1 MGRVSNDTPG
11 SEDAPCI
18 EFPCAYPIKVIGASV
33 EGFTDLVV
41 SIVRRHDPHFDVSTV
56 EHNDSRHGAYRSVR
70 LIITATGES
79 QLQDLFN
86 ELKASGQVKMV
97 L

>member
-1 MGRVSNDTPG
+1 MSDDDVLGA
-11 SEDAPCI
+11 EDEAPKI
-18 EFPCAYPIKVIGASV
+18 IFPCPYPIKVIGPSV

-41 SIVRRHDPHFDVSTV
+41 SIVRQHDPEFDPSTI

-70 LIITATGES
+70 LIITATGKD
-79 QLQDLFN
+79 QLQAMFDD
-86 ELKASGQVKMV
+86 LKASGQVKMV